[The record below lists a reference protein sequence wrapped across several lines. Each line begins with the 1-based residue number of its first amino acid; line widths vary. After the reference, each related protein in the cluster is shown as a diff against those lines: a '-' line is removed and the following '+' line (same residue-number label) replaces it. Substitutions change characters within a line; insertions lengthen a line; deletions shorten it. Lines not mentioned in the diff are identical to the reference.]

1 MSDLAVDIAQWKECG
16 DGLVIMR
23 DWNVDVSNAEFWNWV
38 QALGLHDLSVA
49 TLEVNEPPPATY
61 QRGSKPIDTILAT
74 GAVRV
79 AQGGYLPFGTG
90 IGDHRP
96 L

>member
-1 MSDLAVDIAQWKECG
+1 MG
-16 DGLVIMR
+16 
-23 DWNVDVSNAEFWNWV
+23 DWNEDVRGTEFRAWV
-38 QALGLHDLSVA
+38 QTLGLRDLSLA
-49 TLEVNEPPPATY
+49 TLAESESPPATY

-90 IGDHRP
+90 VGDHRP
-96 L
+96 LYIDVIITS